1 MLSRGGA
8 VCAQRRRP
16 ARRRPARRGRVDAA
30 RCTPTI
36 THMACAER
44 VACVVR
50 AAASTL
56 EHALG
61 ARAVR
66 RARAMRCARH
76 GAPRRALPQ
85 HLLHVA
91 VLGAAGRRRA
101 ERRCVGRCASPWT
114 GRLGSRWSL
123 LDAANSWPSRFR
135 STSQTIM
142 LVVLERILLS
152 SLRCATGIV
161 CMDAK
166 WREGCLKCV

>member
-1 MLSRGGA
+1 MLVPARMGNSARNQHSSRPSFRIPRDHFVPGKRFCSKTNPRKLQGFERHMLSRGGA
-8 VCAQRRRP
+8 VAIRTPPQRRRP

-36 THMACAER
+36 TNMACAER

-76 GAPRRALPQ
+76 GAPPPR
-85 HLLHVA
+85 VA
-91 VLGAAGRRRA
+91 AASAACCR
-101 ERRCVGRCASPWT
+101 T
-114 GRLGSRWSL
+114 GCRWST
-123 LDAANSWPSRFR
+123 P
-135 STSQTIM
+135 
-142 LVVLERILLS
+142 
-152 SLRCATGIV
+152 C
-161 CMDAK
+161 
-166 WREGCLKCV
+166 